1 MDGHGAGATSGERV
15 PYAVVTG
22 GTGALGRGVVAE
34 LLERG
39 WRVTVPWYDERE
51 IPLLEEALGGRPTG
65 LALREVDVTDP
76 EEVGVLFDDRPV
88 HALCNLVGGFAM
100 AAVEETEP
108 ETWGRMLRLNATSA
122 FVCSRAAIGPLRE
135 AGGGSIVNV
144 AAFPALERGAGG
156 MAAYAASKSAVVSLT
171 RSLAEEL
178 REDGV
183 TVNAIAPEIIDTP
196 ANREAMPDA
205 DRSTWLDPAE
215 IARVVAFLLGTDARI
230 VTGSVLTLARG

>member
-1 MDGHGAGATSGERV
+1 MGGRHGDGTSDGRT
-15 PYAVVTG
+15 PHAVVTG

-39 WRVTVPWYDERE
+39 WRVTVPWYDEGE
-51 IPLLEEALGGRPTG
+51 IPLLEEALGGRPDR
-65 LALREVDVTDP
+65 LALTEADVTDP
-76 EEVGVLFDDRPV
+76 EAVEALFDDGPID
-88 HALCNLVGGFAM
+88 ALCNLVGGFAM
-100 AAVEETEP
+100 AEVEKTDA
-108 ETWGRMLRLNATSA
+108 ETWSRMLRLNATSA
-122 FVCSRAAIGPLRE
+122 FVSSRAAIDALRD

-205 DRSTWLDPAE
+205 DRSTWLEPAE
-215 IARVVAFLLGTDARI
+215 IARVVAFLVGEDARI